1 MLCSTA
7 KPFIENFIG
16 IKGELLLWLR
26 AFLTNRRQRVCIG
39 KSYSKWTSVTS
50 GVPQGS
56 VLAPL
61 LFIIYVNDMQ
71 SQINNVRIL
80 QFADD
85 TKVFSAVQSVNDINQ
100 LQENLDLLSRWFE
113 NWRMSVNVKKCGILT
128 FFTKNVNISYNLFGS
143 KLNVSKSERDLG
155 VIINESLSFK
165 EHILTICNKAM
176 RMYGWLTRT
185 LATDDTKVII
195 RLYKA
200 LIRPILEY
208 ASTVWSPTR
217 VGLIIKL
224 ESVQRKVTKFA
235 FRRSSVLDYSERLR
249 VSTLPSL
256 MWRRLFLDLLMVH
269 RILHGDIKIRKE
281 LFHLSTEVSSSNL
294 RRHRLSIYKAL
305 FTCDI
310 YKHHFVNRIVD
321 EWNSLPHEVLDV
333 ENFVAFKKR
342 LKIYL
347 MTSKSPYAWKY

>member
-1 MLCSTA
+1 
-7 KPFIENFIG
+7 
-16 IKGELLLWLR
+16 
-26 AFLTNRRQRVCIG
+26 
-39 KSYSKWTSVTS
+39 
-50 GVPQGS
+50 
-56 VLAPL
+56 
-61 LFIIYVNDMQ
+61 MQ

-224 ESVQRKVTKFA
+224 ESIQRKVTKFA

-249 VSTLPSL
+249 VSILPSL
-256 MWRRLFLDLLMVH
+256 MWRRLFLDLLMV
-269 RILHGDIKIRKE
+269 L
-281 LFHLSTEVSSSNL
+281 L
-294 RRHRLSIYKAL
+294 
-305 FTCDI
+305 
-310 YKHHFVNRIVD
+310 IVCG
-321 EWNSLPHEVLDV
+321 
-333 ENFVAFKKR
+333 
-342 LKIYL
+342 
-347 MTSKSPYAWKY
+347 